1 MSRENE
7 VKELLQENE
16 TQNVVE
22 EEEEQ
27 QQTFETQIDNDND
40 CMEEVHVE
48 Q

>member
-1 MSRENE
+1 M
-7 VKELLQENE
+7 KELLQENE

-22 EEEEQ
+22 EEEEE
-27 QQTFETQIDNDND
+27 QTFETQIDNDNDND

>member
-1 MSRENE
+1 M
-7 VKELLQENE
+7 KELLQENE

-22 EEEEQ
+22 EEE
-27 QQTFETQIDNDND
+27 QTFETQIDNDND

>member
-1 MSRENE
+1 M
-7 VKELLQENE
+7 KELLQENE

-22 EEEEQ
+22 EEEE
-27 QQTFETQIDNDND
+27 QTFETQIDNDND